1 MWYLKKDMFCR
12 EHIFS
17 DHSSFLKRSVRRP
30 FLVGLAVVRRP
41 ADTFHV
47 ELVRASARISCA
59 REILRSRARSH
70 LAIACT
76 IARTIFSIGPG
87 FEPLALHVID
97 FYGSRVRIPAR
108 AARSFRG
115 SRVRFPGPDRP
126 FLGPVYPWPTSLA
139 PTNGATGGTA
149 EQKKLLSE
157 VKKTCL
163 HEWWPLLYGE
173 VERYL
178 LVTKA

>member
-1 MWYLKKDMFCR
+1 MVCP
-12 EHIFS
+12 
-17 DHSSFLKRSVRRP
+17 SSI
-30 FLVGLAVVRRP
+30 FLVGLAVIRHP
-41 ADTFHV
+41 ADTFHM
-47 ELVRASARISCA
+47 ELVRASACVLCA
-59 REILRSRARSH
+59 REIFRSRARSH
-70 LAIACT
+70 LVIACMIT
-76 IARTIFSIGPG
+76 QMIVSIGPG

-149 EQKKLLSE
+149 EQKKTLIRGKKNLSAW
-157 VKKTCL
+157 VVALVVWGSRRVSTCD
-163 HEWWPLLYGE
+163 
-173 VERYL
+173 
-178 LVTKA
+178 